1 MGVLMLEKMFLP
13 VIDNMLAE
21 YGLTRQQVAQLAANG
36 ELIMKDIAK
45 RIVTFDEKL
54 GALDTRLEGLEKA
67 VGALLDFAVN
77 AQQLANAER
86 AELEAQAIPPLDVS
100 EVENAVKSLDNGE
113 PKLLMNGAHHDLVQS
128 GNS

>member
-1 MGVLMLEKMFLP
+1 MLEKMFLP

-21 YGLTRQQVAQLAANG
+21 YGLTRPQVAQLAANG

-54 GALDTRLEGLEKA
+54 GALNTRLEGLEKA

-77 AQQLANAER
+77 AQHIANLER
-86 AELEAQAIPPLDVS
+86 AALEAQAIPPLDVS
-100 EVENAVKSLDNGE
+100 EVENAVKSLDK
-113 PKLLMNGAHHDLVQS
+113 PLLNGAHHDLIEPAA
-128 GNS
+128 